1 MLTVKQGQLLQQL
14 EAFDSE
20 CELMR
25 EQLEASQDRSINA
38 NNELSEVSQQKA
50 RLNNENNKLQVSSSS
65 LLCLLAII
73 QVFKS
78 LATGVRALMACSWL
92 VLIKIFWKP

>member
-78 LATGVRALMACSWL
+78 LATGVRALMACS
-92 VLIKIFWKP
+92 